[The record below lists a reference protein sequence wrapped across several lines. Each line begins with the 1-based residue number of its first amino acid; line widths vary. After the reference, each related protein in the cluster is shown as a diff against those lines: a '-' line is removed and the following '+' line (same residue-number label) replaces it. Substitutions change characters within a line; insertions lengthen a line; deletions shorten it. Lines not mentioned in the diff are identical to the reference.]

1 MNKCTI
7 LPHHADTVGD
17 HLPLKVYITLSCK
30 PSCNSSCDVTLCKL
44 IKSID
49 WSKESNR
56 EQYLENIK
64 RYTVDMNSSNVGNIT
79 DSKSAQQS
87 VNELNNGI
95 ITTIRKACA
104 DTTRQCNPQSQIQTS
119 KSRST
124 PWWTNS
130 TQIAKNRKSLWYGIW
145 SSCDKPRDGYVYVC
159 YKLVALPSTNV

>member
-1 MNKCTI
+1 M
-7 LPHHADTVGD
+7 
-17 HLPLKVYITLSCK
+17 
-30 PSCNSSCDVTLCKL
+30 TLCKL

-79 DSKSAQQS
+79 DSKSAQQC

-95 ITTIRKACA
+95 ITTICKACA
-104 DTTRQCNPQSQIQTS
+104 DTTGQCNTQSQIQTR

-124 PWWTNS
+124 LHRLLRTESHYGMVSGLRVINHAMAMCMYVTNLLKLN
-130 TQIAKNRKSLWYGIW
+130 T
-145 SSCDKPRDGYVYVC
+145 DT
-159 YKLVALPSTNV
+159 LVALPSTNV